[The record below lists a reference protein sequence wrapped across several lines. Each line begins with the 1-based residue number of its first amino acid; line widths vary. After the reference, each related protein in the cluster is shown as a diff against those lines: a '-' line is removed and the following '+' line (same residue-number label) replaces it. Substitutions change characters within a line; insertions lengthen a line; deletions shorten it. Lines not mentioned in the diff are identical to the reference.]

1 MYGLCFFRHFFGS
14 WFFAI
19 NAYKYMIADL
29 ELMSFLM
36 LVLYSVRLKAALSKI
51 TQDSDQWIKPQNSL
65 YPPSSSLSMNSTIAQ
80 MDVMPTAPPSSM
92 FTSYGL
98 KVATGFTLQCLF
110 NIFGTELQH
119 SYR

>member
-1 MYGLCFFRHFFGS
+1 
-14 WFFAI
+14 
-19 NAYKYMIADL
+19 MIADFKAH
-29 ELMSFLM
+29 MSFLM

-65 YPPSSSLSMNSTIAQ
+65 YPSSSPLSMNSTISQ

-98 KVATGFTLQCLF
+98 KVATGFTSQCLYICILTCF
-110 NIFGTELQH
+110 SVFLTGPH
-119 SYR
+119 SS